1 MTIYIVE
8 GLLWTLVAGLA
19 LAAAVK
25 GRILFRDG
33 LREGFTDFLRL
44 LPKVLLGV
52 VGSGFVAAAMP
63 ADITARYLGP
73 ESGFLGVTIAIVAGA
88 FTPGGPVV
96 GFSIGAAAIKS
107 GAGAP
112 QVIAYVTAW
121 ALFAVQRF
129 FLWELPIMPHR
140 LVWVRAIASLPLP
153 FIVAAAAMLFGKP

>member
-1 MTIYIVE
+1 VTIYIVE
-8 GLLWTLVAGLA
+8 ALLWILVAGLA

-33 LREGFTDFLRL
+33 LREGATDFLRL

-52 VGSGFVAAAMP
+52 VGSGYVAAIMP

-73 ESGFLGVTIAIVAGA
+73 ESGYLGVTIAMLAGA

-129 FLWELPIMPHR
+129 FLWELPIMPRR
-140 LVWVRAIASLPLP
+140 LVWIRALASLPLP
-153 FIVAAAAMLFGKP
+153 FLAAGGAMLLGHP

>member
-1 MTIYIVE
+1 VTVYIVE
-8 GLLWTLVAGLA
+8 AMLWALVVGLA

-25 GRILFRDG
+25 GRILFREG
-33 LREGFTDFLRL
+33 AREGVTDFLRL
-44 LPKVLLGV
+44 MPKVLLGV
-52 VGSGFVAAAMP
+52 VGSGFVAAVMP
-63 ADITARYLGP
+63 ADLTARYLGP
-73 ESGFLGVTIAIVAGA
+73 ESGFLGVTIAIFGGA

-129 FLWELPIMPHR
+129 FLWELQIMPPR
-140 LVWVRAIASLPLP
+140 LVWIRALASLPLP
-153 FIVAAAAMLFGKP
+153 FIAAAGAMLLGHP

>member
-1 MTIYIVE
+1 MTVYFVE
-8 GLLWTLVAGLA
+8 ALLWLLVAGLA

-25 GRILFRDG
+25 GRILFREG
-33 LREGFTDFLRL
+33 AREGLGDFVRL
-44 LPKVLLGV
+44 IPKILLGV
-52 VGSGFVAAAMP
+52 IGSGYVAAVMP

-73 ESGFLGVTIAIVAGA
+73 ESGFLGVCIAILAGA

-121 ALFAVQRF
+121 ALYAVQRF
-129 FLWELPIMPHR
+129 FIWELPIMPAR
-140 LVWVRAIASLPLP
+140 LVWIRTLASLPLP
-153 FIVAAAAMLFGKP
+153 FLVAGAAMFLGKP

>member
-1 MTIYIVE
+1 MTVYLVE
-8 GLLWTLVAGLA
+8 ALLWILVAALA

-33 LREGFTDFLRL
+33 LREGTTDFLRL

-52 VGSGFVAAAMP
+52 VGSGYVAAIMP

-73 ESGFLGVTIAIVAGA
+73 ECGFLGVTIAILAGA

-129 FLWELPIMPHR
+129 FLWELPIMPPR
-140 LVWVRAIASLPLP
+140 LVWIRALASLPLP
-153 FIVAAAAMLFGKP
+153 FIAAAGAMLLGRP

>member
-1 MTIYIVE
+1 VTVYLVE
-8 GLLWTLVAGLA
+8 ALLWILVACLA

-33 LREGFTDFLRL
+33 LREGATDFLRL

-52 VGSGFVAAAMP
+52 VGSGYVAAIMP
-63 ADITARYLGP
+63 ADVTARYLGP
-73 ESGFLGVTIAIVAGA
+73 ESGFLGVTIAILAGA

-129 FLWELPIMPHR
+129 FLWELPIMPQR
-140 LVWVRAIASLPLP
+140 LVWIRVLASLPLP
-153 FIVAAAAMLFGKP
+153 FIAAAGAMLLGRP

>member
-1 MTIYIVE
+1 MTVYFVE
-8 GLLWTLVAGLA
+8 ALLWLLVAGLA

-25 GRILFRDG
+25 GRILFREG
-33 LREGFTDFLRL
+33 AREGLGDFVRL

-52 VGSGFVAAAMP
+52 IGSGYVAAVMP
-63 ADITARYLGP
+63 SDITARYLGP
-73 ESGFLGVTIAIVAGA
+73 ESGFLGVFIAVLAGA

-121 ALFAVQRF
+121 ALYAVQRF
-129 FLWELPIMPHR
+129 FLWELPIMPPR
-140 LVWVRAIASLPLP
+140 LVWIRTIASLPLP
-153 FIVAAAAMLFGKP
+153 FMVAAAAMFLGKP